1 MASNYSLE
9 QEQMYTRWRNQLKE
23 DFRNRKRELR
33 QDYTKKINNAKTI
46 EEKVKIHEQENEI
59 IELVIKNEKQ
69 AEINLEEDIRQDR
82 LKRSKEQQEK
92 EKYLEIV
99 KSEESAS
106 ANNRSEN
113 KLFQKYKEFRERQK
127 QHKRDRDRDR

>member
-1 MASNYSLE
+1 M
-9 QEQMYTRWRNQLKE
+9 KE